1 MIVKLIINTLFPFAI
16 LFFVL
21 AIGESKT
28 FTAIVFT
35 IASLLFLLLDC
46 MFRFGSWRQFYTV
59 TDGSENV

>member
-1 MIVKLIINTLFPFAI
+1 MIMKLIIKTFFPFAM

-28 FTAIVFT
+28 VTAVVFT

-46 MFRFGSWRQFYTV
+46 MYRFGSWRQFYSV
-59 TDGSENV
+59 TGGFENV